1 MLARTSSKHVD
12 AVTRLGY
19 KVGCCA
25 SGDADASEL
34 VTTLCEIWTVRTAL
48 LELDKA
54 LDLYTAASLAEA
66 RQLDLVLFGTRP
78 VDV

>member
-1 MLARTSSKHVD
+1 M
-12 AVTRLGY
+12 
-19 KVGCCA
+19 
-25 SGDADASEL
+25 
-34 VTTLCEIWTVRTAL
+34 TVRTAL

-78 VDV
+78 VDVYNLSVS